1 MKWLISKEEF
11 QPGRRFEDFDEHD
24 FNPPNKEGVVTL
36 KNPNSII
43 NESFVIYE
51 DDKLNEVIN
60 DVTKFHPWGEP
71 YTLGKKFKNKQ
82 KINYECFCGGYLD
95 YYNKRLSSEGK
106 DKTGKVIDRL
116 LYLKWI
122 DRDKKA
128 GIPKQVQLIISNPPE
143 GDSYG
148 KSIQDFI
155 KDNLNAVPPP
165 ANALI
170 DPDPP
175 PGPPPP
181 PDA

>member
-11 QPGRRFEDFDEHD
+11 QSGRRFKDFNKDD

-36 KNPNSII
+36 KKPDEKDPKNLIRK
-43 NESFVIYE
+43 SFVIYE
-51 DDKLNEVIN
+51 EDKLSKVIM
-60 DVTKFHPWGEP
+60 DQTKFHLWGEP
-71 YTLGKKFKNKQ
+71 YTLGEKFKDKQ

-95 YYNKRLSSEGK
+95 FYNRTLSSEG
-106 DKTGKVIDRL
+106 VNRL

-122 DRDKKA
+122 DEDKNK
-128 GIPKQVQLIISNPPE
+128 GIPASVQLIISNPPE
-143 GDSYG
+143 GKNYSR
-148 KSIQDFI
+148 SVEDFT
-155 KDNLNAVPPP
+155 KLYTSNPP
-165 ANALI
+165 AATAQI